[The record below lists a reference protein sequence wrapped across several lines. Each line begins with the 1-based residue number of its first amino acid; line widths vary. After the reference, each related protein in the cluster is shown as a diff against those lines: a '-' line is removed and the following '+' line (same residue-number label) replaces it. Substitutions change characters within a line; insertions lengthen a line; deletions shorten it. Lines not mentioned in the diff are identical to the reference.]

1 MSPARWLYTIPLR
14 LRSIFRRNRVE
25 QELDEELRFHLDQRS
40 EQNLARGMDAREARR
55 QASLALDGLE
65 RCKEECRDTRHLSL
79 VDDLVKDLAYAA
91 RTLRKAP
98 AFAIAAVLTIALGIG
113 ANTALFSVFKD
124 FLIRPLPFRD
134 PGRLVTVTQFNPT
147 QVEKLTGYAS
157 PPNYLDWKAQNH
169 VFEDMG
175 AWDVMIQQFN
185 LTGTDEPERISG
197 KRVSS
202 SFFSVLGV
210 VPLYGRLFGAEQDR
224 LGGDTVAVLGY
235 SLWQR
240 RFGGRPDVI
249 GAQITLDDKPF
260 TVIGVMPTRFRF
272 STPPEDVWLPLA
284 GLLQGGRGGMHLK
297 VIARLRPGMNIPQAQ
312 REMTAIAARLAGEY
326 PNFNRN
332 ETALVGS
339 LRDGYVR
346 TLRPA
351 LFALLAA
358 AALVLLI
365 ACANIAAVLLARS
378 AARQKEMAMRR
389 ALGASKARIVRQA
402 LTESL
407 LLAFA
412 GGALGFL
419 LAVAGVPLIYA
430 AVPLRM
436 HPLEPVGVD
445 ASVLSLTL
453 LVSMIT
459 GLLFGIAPAC
469 SAADADINL
478 GLKEGNSAG
487 ASRTGRWRLRG
498 TLVISEMALAV
509 MLLIGAGLLIK
520 GFVRLLEVDSG
531 FRAENV
537 LTMKLSRN
545 NGDYGFYTDVLQRI
559 AALPGVRAAGAANF
573 IPINED
579 SWGQDV
585 SIEGRPPRAPGD
597 YIWAAHRSV
606 SLDYFRAMGI
616 SLLRGRRFVEQD
628 LRSRVAI
635 INEAMAR
642 SYWPNEEPIGKRFK
656 IGASSKEWIS
666 VIGVVRNVKHYGLDT
681 EATPEMYF
689 LEATP
694 RMTLVVRAA
703 VDPTNL
709 VAAVRSAIWSVDH
722 NQPIWDVRTME
733 RIVAESVAPRRLTM
747 MLTTLFAV
755 LALLLASIGLYG
767 LVSYSVALRRHEI
780 GVRMAVGA
788 QPADIIQS
796 VVRYSM
802 LMALAGVVIGLAGA
816 WALTRLATSLLFGV
830 TSHDPTIFVAVP
842 LLLAA
847 AMLIAS
853 YLPARRAARIDPLEA
868 LRCE

>member
-1 MSPARWLYTIPLR
+1 MSPAQWLYTIPLR

-25 QELDEELRFHLDQRS
+25 QELDEELRFHL
-40 EQNLARGMDAREARR
+40 EQCIERNVAHGMGTREARR

-65 RCKEECRDTRHLSL
+65 QCKEECRDMRHVNLL
-79 VDDLVKDLAYAA
+79 DDLLRDLAYTA

-98 AFAIAAVLTIALGIG
+98 AFAITVVLTIALGVG
-113 ANTALFSVFKD
+113 ANTAIFSVFKD
-124 FLIRPLPFRD
+124 FLLRPLPFRD
-134 PGRLVTVTQFNPT
+134 PGRLVIVTQFNPS

-157 PPNYLDWKAQNH
+157 PANYLDWKAQNH

-175 AWDVMIQQFN
+175 AWDAMIQQCN
-185 LTGTDEPERISG
+185 LTGADEPERITG

-210 VPLYGRLFGAEQDR
+210 SPLYGRLFGPEQDR
-224 LGGDTVAVLGY
+224 PGGDAVAVLGY
-235 SLWQR
+235 SLWER
-240 RFGGRPDVI
+240 RFGARPDVV
-249 GAQITLDDKPF
+249 GTQIALDGKRF
-260 TVIGVMPTRFRF
+260 TVIGVLPARFRF
-272 STPPEDVWLPLA
+272 STPPDDVWVPLA
-284 GLLQGGRGGMHLK
+284 GLLQGGRGGRHLK
-297 VIARLRPGMNIPQAQ
+297 VIARLKPGMSIPQAQ
-312 REMTAIAARLAGEY
+312 REMKAMAAGLAREY
-326 PNFNRN
+326 PQDDRG

-339 LRDGYVR
+339 LRDSYAR

-351 LFALLAA
+351 LVVLLSA

-365 ACANIAAVLLARS
+365 ACANIAAVLLARA
-378 AARQKEMAMRR
+378 AARRKEMAMRR

-407 LLAFA
+407 LLSLS
-412 GGALGFL
+412 GGVLGVL
-419 LAVAGVPLIYA
+419 LAVASVPLLYA
-430 AVPLRM
+430 AVPARM

-445 ASVLSLTL
+445 APVLFLTL
-453 LVSMIT
+453 LVSIAT

-469 SAADADINL
+469 SAAGADIHP
-478 GLKEGNSAG
+478 GLKETSSAG
-487 ASRTGRWRLRG
+487 TPRTGRWRLRG

-520 GFVRLLEVDSG
+520 SFARLLEVDSG

-537 LTMKLSRN
+537 LTMNLSRN
-545 NGDYGFYTDVLQRI
+545 SGDYAFYTDVLQRI

-585 SIEGRPPRAPGD
+585 CIEGRPPRAPGG

-616 SLLRGRRFVEQD
+616 SLLQGRRFVERD
-628 LRSRVAI
+628 LRSPVAI
-635 INEAMAR
+635 VNEAMAR

-666 VIGVVRNVKHYGLDT
+666 VIGVVKNVRHYGLDT

-689 LEATP
+689 LEAMP
-694 RMTLVVRAA
+694 RMTLVVRAEA
-703 VDPTNL
+703 DPTNL
-709 VAAVRSAIWSVDH
+709 IAAVRSAIRTADR
-722 NQPIWDVRTME
+722 NQPISDVRTME
-733 RIVAESVAPRRLTM
+733 RIIAESVAPRRLTM
-747 MLTTLFAV
+747 MLTTLFAAF
-755 LALLLASIGLYG
+755 ALLLASIGLYG
-767 LVSYSVALRRHEI
+767 LASYSVALRRHDI

-788 QPADIIQS
+788 QPADIIRS
-796 VVRYSM
+796 VVRDNM
-802 LMALAGVVIGLAGA
+802 LMALAGTAIGLAGA
-816 WALTRLATSLLFGV
+816 WAVARVTTSLLFGV
-830 TSHDPTIFVAVP
+830 TLHDPTVFVVAP

-853 YLPARRAARIDPLEA
+853 YLPARRAARIDPLQA